1 MLLGFQLA
9 AENFLKV
16 AGEPL
21 QGRSPCCFHFLLE
34 PGKFLAFFFDNGL
47 VQGGLAA
54 KVVGNQGAVAAGG
67 LGNGEDGYIPVF
79 FGVKQASAAA
89 KQAQCLARSGLRLIM
104 AGLPFP
110 VLAKLLTVRFIP
122 YYSPSPCGRQSSR
135 KWEEHGFFCY
145 NGRAEQKERMNGME
159 TILLGAVLGV
169 LVLVLLLLW
178 KLYGALAARE
188 EVLRQQARE
197 DADRLRDSLDQK
209 VTLSMGVVSDRLG
222 QVSRGL
228 GSMQSLAQGLG
239 DLKKVLTNV
248 KNRGIWGEMQLGN
261 LLADMLAP
269 DQYGTNVAVRPRSQE
284 RVEFAIRLPGRTGE
298 GPVWLPIDAK
308 FPLEDYQRL
317 VEAREAGDGD
327 GETLALKQLEL
338 RLKSEARDIRD
349 KYIAPP
355 YSTDFGLLYLP
366 LEGLFAEAVSLP
378 GLVGELQR
386 KYRVTLAGPSTLAAL
401 INSLQM
407 GFRTLAVQ
415 KQTSQVWRLVAQI
428 NNDLGTFQLAVEKAE
443 KKLEEAQN
451 ALETVGN
458 RTRILKKKK
467 KNI

>member
-1 MLLGFQLA
+1 
-9 AENFLKV
+9 
-16 AGEPL
+16 
-21 QGRSPCCFHFLLE
+21 
-34 PGKFLAFFFDNGL
+34 
-47 VQGGLAA
+47 
-54 KVVGNQGAVAAGG
+54 
-67 LGNGEDGYIPVF
+67 
-79 FGVKQASAAA
+79 
-89 KQAQCLARSGLRLIM
+89 
-104 AGLPFP
+104 
-110 VLAKLLTVRFIP
+110 
-122 YYSPSPCGRQSSR
+122 
-135 KWEEHGFFCY
+135 
-145 NGRAEQKERMNGME
+145 ME

-228 GSMQSLAQGLG
+228 GSLRSLAQGVG
-239 DLKKVLTNV
+239 PLKKVLPNA

-386 KYRVTLAGPSTLAAL
+386 KYRVTLAGPTTLAAL

-458 RTRILKKKK
+458 RTRILKKHLEQAEKFTQALDNPDK
-467 KNI
+467 SD

>member
-1 MLLGFQLA
+1 
-9 AENFLKV
+9 
-16 AGEPL
+16 
-21 QGRSPCCFHFLLE
+21 
-34 PGKFLAFFFDNGL
+34 
-47 VQGGLAA
+47 
-54 KVVGNQGAVAAGG
+54 
-67 LGNGEDGYIPVF
+67 
-79 FGVKQASAAA
+79 
-89 KQAQCLARSGLRLIM
+89 
-104 AGLPFP
+104 
-110 VLAKLLTVRFIP
+110 
-122 YYSPSPCGRQSSR
+122 
-135 KWEEHGFFCY
+135 
-145 NGRAEQKERMNGME
+145 ME

-228 GSMQSLAQGLG
+228 GSMQSLAQGVG

-248 KNRGIWGEMQLGN
+248 KNRGIWGEMQLGK

-386 KYRVTLAGPSTLAAL
+386 KYRVTLAGPTTLAAL

-458 RTRILKKKK
+458 RTRILKKHLELAEKFTQALDNPDK
-467 KNI
+467 SD

>member
-1 MLLGFQLA
+1 
-9 AENFLKV
+9 
-16 AGEPL
+16 
-21 QGRSPCCFHFLLE
+21 
-34 PGKFLAFFFDNGL
+34 
-47 VQGGLAA
+47 
-54 KVVGNQGAVAAGG
+54 
-67 LGNGEDGYIPVF
+67 
-79 FGVKQASAAA
+79 
-89 KQAQCLARSGLRLIM
+89 
-104 AGLPFP
+104 
-110 VLAKLLTVRFIP
+110 
-122 YYSPSPCGRQSSR
+122 
-135 KWEEHGFFCY
+135 
-145 NGRAEQKERMNGME
+145 ME

-178 KLYGALAARE
+178 KLYGALA
-188 EVLRQQARE
+188 ARE

-228 GSMQSLAQGLG
+228 GSMQSLAQGVG

-386 KYRVTLAGPSTLAAL
+386 KYRVTLAGPTTLAAL

-458 RTRILKKKK
+458 RTRILKKHLEQAEKFTQALDNPDK
-467 KNI
+467 SD

>member
-1 MLLGFQLA
+1 
-9 AENFLKV
+9 
-16 AGEPL
+16 
-21 QGRSPCCFHFLLE
+21 
-34 PGKFLAFFFDNGL
+34 
-47 VQGGLAA
+47 
-54 KVVGNQGAVAAGG
+54 
-67 LGNGEDGYIPVF
+67 
-79 FGVKQASAAA
+79 
-89 KQAQCLARSGLRLIM
+89 
-104 AGLPFP
+104 
-110 VLAKLLTVRFIP
+110 
-122 YYSPSPCGRQSSR
+122 
-135 KWEEHGFFCY
+135 
-145 NGRAEQKERMNGME
+145 ME

-228 GSMQSLAQGLG
+228 GSMQSLAQGVG

-386 KYRVTLAGPSTLAAL
+386 KYRVTLAGPTTLTAL

-458 RTRILKKKK
+458 RTRILKKHLEQAEKFTQALDNPDK
-467 KNI
+467 SD

>member
-1 MLLGFQLA
+1 
-9 AENFLKV
+9 
-16 AGEPL
+16 
-21 QGRSPCCFHFLLE
+21 
-34 PGKFLAFFFDNGL
+34 
-47 VQGGLAA
+47 
-54 KVVGNQGAVAAGG
+54 
-67 LGNGEDGYIPVF
+67 
-79 FGVKQASAAA
+79 
-89 KQAQCLARSGLRLIM
+89 
-104 AGLPFP
+104 
-110 VLAKLLTVRFIP
+110 
-122 YYSPSPCGRQSSR
+122 
-135 KWEEHGFFCY
+135 
-145 NGRAEQKERMNGME
+145 ME

-228 GSMQSLAQGLG
+228 GSMQSLAQGVG

-386 KYRVTLAGPSTLAAL
+386 KYRVTLAGPTTLAAL

-458 RTRILKKKK
+458 RTRILKKHLEQAEKFTQALDNRTK
-467 KNI
+467 VIRLVIKFLYHLNSYRKLSMKEPSTHDLFLQRVAGSEKQRKMVWNPLGDGGGSNPPGQAVTLEMRLHRSEIRWHHVRSSPVLDIPI

>member
-1 MLLGFQLA
+1 
-9 AENFLKV
+9 
-16 AGEPL
+16 
-21 QGRSPCCFHFLLE
+21 
-34 PGKFLAFFFDNGL
+34 
-47 VQGGLAA
+47 
-54 KVVGNQGAVAAGG
+54 
-67 LGNGEDGYIPVF
+67 
-79 FGVKQASAAA
+79 
-89 KQAQCLARSGLRLIM
+89 
-104 AGLPFP
+104 
-110 VLAKLLTVRFIP
+110 
-122 YYSPSPCGRQSSR
+122 
-135 KWEEHGFFCY
+135 
-145 NGRAEQKERMNGME
+145 ME

-228 GSMQSLAQGLG
+228 GSMQSLAQGVG

-386 KYRVTLAGPSTLAAL
+386 KYRVTLAGPTTLAAL

-443 KKLEEAQN
+443 KKLDEAQN

-458 RTRILKKKK
+458 RTRILKKHLEQAEKFTQALDNPDK
-467 KNI
+467 SD

>member
-1 MLLGFQLA
+1 
-9 AENFLKV
+9 
-16 AGEPL
+16 
-21 QGRSPCCFHFLLE
+21 
-34 PGKFLAFFFDNGL
+34 
-47 VQGGLAA
+47 
-54 KVVGNQGAVAAGG
+54 
-67 LGNGEDGYIPVF
+67 
-79 FGVKQASAAA
+79 
-89 KQAQCLARSGLRLIM
+89 
-104 AGLPFP
+104 
-110 VLAKLLTVRFIP
+110 
-122 YYSPSPCGRQSSR
+122 
-135 KWEEHGFFCY
+135 
-145 NGRAEQKERMNGME
+145 ME

-228 GSMQSLAQGLG
+228 GSMQSLAQGVG

-386 KYRVTLAGPSTLAAL
+386 KYRVTLAGPTTLAAL
-401 INSLQM
+401 INSLQR

-458 RTRILKKKK
+458 RTRILKKHLEQAEKFTQALDNPDK
-467 KNI
+467 SD

>member
-1 MLLGFQLA
+1 
-9 AENFLKV
+9 
-16 AGEPL
+16 
-21 QGRSPCCFHFLLE
+21 
-34 PGKFLAFFFDNGL
+34 
-47 VQGGLAA
+47 
-54 KVVGNQGAVAAGG
+54 
-67 LGNGEDGYIPVF
+67 
-79 FGVKQASAAA
+79 
-89 KQAQCLARSGLRLIM
+89 
-104 AGLPFP
+104 
-110 VLAKLLTVRFIP
+110 
-122 YYSPSPCGRQSSR
+122 
-135 KWEEHGFFCY
+135 
-145 NGRAEQKERMNGME
+145 ME

-228 GSMQSLAQGLG
+228 GSMQSLAQGVG

-386 KYRVTLAGPSTLAAL
+386 KYRVTLAGPTTLAAL

-458 RTRILKKKK
+458 RIRILKKHLEQAEKFTQALDNPDK
-467 KNI
+467 SD